1 MIALD
6 IFREN
11 IKKCW
16 QFALDVAWDQNAR
29 HPELSRGKC
38 LEERSYLH
46 TLLDTNQ
53 AEVFLKARKMADEV
67 TEKEQMNVL
76 LPEVM
81 QYVEEHKYPV
91 TLDNPE
97 FEPGRPFR
105 YNLLQNN
112 WCYIHIRNAK
122 MPDSFLADAGY
133 VAENLR
139 YVMDKAEKEHNCDT
153 IYTATWLNDAYP
165 FLRFFPD
172 EWQKNL
178 ADTMDF
184 GPTLGWQGQFVNAQG
199 LLNERAAARFLR
211 TGVLP
216 CARRESHCS
225 FAALREHLKQMGL

>member
-6 IFREN
+6 VFREN

-16 QFALDVAWDQNAR
+16 QFTLDVTWDQNRR
-29 HPELSRGKC
+29 HPELTRGQC

-46 TLLDTNQ
+46 TLLGTNQ
-53 AEVFLKARKMADEV
+53 AEVFIKARQMADEV
-67 TEKEQMNVL
+67 AEKEEMNVL

-81 QYVEEHKYPV
+81 QFVEENKYPV
-91 TLDNPE
+91 TLDHPE
-97 FEPGRPFR
+97 FEPGRSFR
-105 YNLLQNN
+105 FNLLPNN
-112 WCYIHIRNAK
+112 WCYIHIRNAR
-122 MPDSFLADAGY
+122 MPKSFLSDPAY

-139 YVMDKAEKEHNCDT
+139 YVMDRAEKEHNCDV

-165 FLRFFPD
+165 FLRYFPE
-172 EWQKNL
+172 EWQNNL

-184 GPTLGWQGQFVNAQG
+184 GPTMGWQGQFINAQG
-199 LLNERAAARFLR
+199 LLNEAAAARFLK

-225 FAALREHLKQMGL
+225 FAVLREYLNQKGW

>member
-6 IFREN
+6 VFREN

-16 QFALDVAWDQNAR
+16 QFVLDVTWDQNAR
-29 HPELSRGKC
+29 HPELPRSQC

-46 TLLDTNQ
+46 TLLGTNQ
-53 AEVFLKARKMADEV
+53 AEVFLKARRMADEV
-67 TEKEQMNVL
+67 SEKSGMNVL

-81 QYVEEHKYPV
+81 QFVEEHKYPV

-97 FEPGRPFR
+97 FETGRSFR
-105 YNLLQNN
+105 YNLLPNN
-112 WCYIHIRNAK
+112 WCYIHIRNAL
-122 MPDSFLADAGY
+122 MPKSFLSDPEY
-133 VAENLR
+133 VADNLR
-139 YVMDKAEKEHNCDT
+139 YILAKAEKENSCDT
-153 IYTATWLNDAYP
+153 VYTATWLNGAYP
-165 FLRFFPD
+165 FLRFFPE

-184 GPTLGWQGQFVNAQG
+184 GPTLGWQGQFINSEG
-199 LLNERAAARFLR
+199 LLNERMAARFLK

-225 FAALREHLKQMGL
+225 FADLREHLDKMGL